1 MSSFRRVN
9 RKSPVNAN
17 SGSEQR
23 ADGNV
28 GAGSINASYDTLHG
42 SDHQTATHYEHLRH
56 PYESLRLQ
64 QTPSETHG
72 IISEIK
78 EADYV
83 NVNDTYEEIIE

>member
-1 MSSFRRVN
+1 MFSFRRVN
-9 RKSPVNAN
+9 RKSAVNEN

-28 GAGSINASYDTLHG
+28 GAGSYDTLHG
-42 SDHQTATHYEHLRH
+42 SHNQTATHYEHLRH

-72 IISEIK
+72 VVPEIK

>member
-1 MSSFRRVN
+1 MFSFRRVN
-9 RKSPVNAN
+9 RKSAVNAN
-17 SGSEQR
+17 SGSELR

-28 GAGSINASYDTLHG
+28 GAGSYDTLHG

-56 PYESLRLQ
+56 PYKSLHLQ
-64 QTPSETHG
+64 QTSSETHG

-83 NVNDTYEEIIE
+83 NVNDTYEEILE